1 MHLNSSLM
9 IRNLQAWC
17 PWMTWHR
24 LTKYFR
30 NNYSAKRWYKLW
42 LGHLTFLRATS
53 QNGSCLQLA
62 ATNWRSTVSV
72 FLQCQRQLDATQILK
87 TLSRTVA
94 KAQHRNRKK
103 SQTCAKTLN
112 WTSIKMGI
120 WMQEA
125 KFFAPIPWEAY
136 LVFLIKPMQNCST
149 SKNVD
154 YDQC

>member
-17 PWMTWHR
+17 PWMTWYR
-24 LTKYFR
+24 LKKYLG
-30 NNYSAKRWYKLW
+30 NNYWAKRWYKLW

-53 QNGSCLQLA
+53 QNGLCLQLA

-72 FLQCQRQLDATQILK
+72 FLQYQRQLDATQILK

-94 KAQHRNRKK
+94 KAQHRNRRK

-125 KFFAPIPWEAY
+125 KFFAITWR
-136 LVFLIKPMQNCST
+136 QNVSANWSATVNQCSL
-149 SKNVD
+149 SPE
-154 YDQC
+154 